1 MPSGI
6 LQSRQNVSKHWSLIE
21 VVFAVKDELLNVAFQ
36 VLDGRNKRVSRKD
49 SSDVESGVI
58 EEAIRAEDLR

>member
-6 LQSRQNVSKHWSLIE
+6 LQSRQNVLKHWSLIE